1 MGTELYN
8 AYHEKITLTNEQEAC
23 LNYAGNRTLM
33 VKGLAGAGKSLVL
46 QGLAKKLL
54 TGYSA
59 DKKNKVAI
67 FTFSN
72 TLNSA
77 TKEFLQINGEQE
89 EYITVTTL
97 SSYIAHVYQ
106 AIGAPKLKIYNGQ
119 SYEKMRKEAVQTALY
134 NHKKECGTH
143 RFHNLDL
150 QFWLDEFDW
159 MKDMNVAPK
168 DMNYYLRL
176 PRKGRGGK
184 VRMSAVDRVTAF
196 QIYSRYDAVMKD
208 KGLGDWIDHALYL
221 IRHADQIDDK
231 FKFDHILIDE
241 AQDLSLTYMMAA
253 MMFFRKDMVVAMD
266 MNQRI
271 FDKQWTAK
279 QLGIESTTKKL
290 TKSMR
295 TTKQIDN
302 LAESIRQHNEAILEE
317 DDKTL
322 RAIPEAEGPMPK
334 LTHVEDIA
342 AEKKYVT
349 DLVKAYLKQKSN
361 ISIGIIAGRNLQI
374 KTYAAWM
381 TDAGIPHE
389 IIQRDT
395 TFSMAKPG
403 VKIVNVYNAK
413 GLEFT
418 RVIIPQ
424 FIEGNFPYRF
434 QSDDEEEIQAFL
446 AKSRNLIYVGM
457 TRAKY
462 SLDLVYSGDKGS
474 RFIGEMDETLYESS
488 GLPITYLSGTNAT
501 SGGRIKSPD
510 KEPVTL
516 PPTAPIPTDCREEK
530 NLTDFLESKGLEVVD
545 KRAAGGCLWV
555 VGDKA
560 KIAPVIAEA
569 GKIYGAYGNYSGGG
583 RATKNRPGWFTRCKK

>member
-1 MGTELYN
+1 M
-8 AYHEKITLTNEQEAC
+8 
-23 LNYAGNRTLM
+23 
-33 VKGLAGAGKSLVL
+33 S
-46 QGLAKKLL
+46 
-54 TGYSA
+54 SA
-59 DKKNKVAI
+59 
-67 FTFSN
+67 
-72 TLNSA
+72 
-77 TKEFLQINGEQE
+77 
-89 EYITVTTL
+89 
-97 SSYIAHVYQ
+97 
-106 AIGAPKLKIYNGQ
+106 
-119 SYEKMRKEAVQTALY
+119 
-134 NHKKECGTH
+134 
-143 RFHNLDL
+143 
-150 QFWLDEFDW
+150 
-159 MKDMNVAPK
+159 
-168 DMNYYLRL
+168 
-176 PRKGRGGK
+176 
-184 VRMSAVDRVTAF
+184 DRVTAF
-196 QIYSRYDAVMKD
+196 QIYTQYDTAMKA
-208 KGLGDWIDHALYL
+208 KGLGDWIDYALYL
-221 IRHADQIDDK
+221 VRHADRIDDR

-279 QLGIESTTKKL
+279 QLGIETTTKKL

-295 TTKQIDN
+295 TTKQIDD
-302 LAESIRQHNEAILEE
+302 LAESIRKHNEVILEE

-322 RAIPEAEGPMPK
+322 RAIPEAEGPLPK
-334 LTHVEDIA
+334 LTHVEDVA

-403 VKIVNVYNAK
+403 VKIVNVFNAK

-434 QSDDEEEIQAFL
+434 QSDDEEEMQAFL

-462 SLDLVYSGDKGS
+462 SLDIVYSGDNGS

-488 GLPITYLSGTNAT
+488 GLAITYSSGTNAT
-501 SGGRIKSPD
+501 SGGRTKSSD

-516 PPTAPIPTDCREEK
+516 PPTAPPLSEGKGGKDLK
-530 NLTDFLESKGLEVVD
+530 GFLESKGLEVID

-560 KIAPVIAEA
+560 KIASVITEA
-569 GKIYGAYGNYSGGG
+569 GKLYGAYGNYSGGG
-583 RATKNRPGWFTRCKK
+583 KATKNRPGWFTKCKK